1 MMDLDSLENEKL
13 KEASQQYQRGEE
25 SERSCEENATDKT
38 RDCTRQGACG
48 GLRRGARWM
57 PIGLKYHMRNTA
69 SERHI
74 MKTARD
80 VSFSVG
86 MPASQILIL
95 ALTICIILDML
106 IYLLKL

>member
-1 MMDLDSLENEKL
+1 MDLDSLENEKL

-86 MPASQILIL
+86 MPASQISIL

>member
-1 MMDLDSLENEKL
+1 
-13 KEASQQYQRGEE
+13 
-25 SERSCEENATDKT
+25 
-38 RDCTRQGACG
+38 
-48 GLRRGARWM
+48 M